1 MHNLFGVHTED
12 TRYHSK
18 LKARIQAAYPDK
30 LFFAA
35 IDANT
40 PEVLIDAD
48 AINSHTLIKNHDHLL
63 MKAAECLRQDILEYA
78 KNIPDS
84 KWPPTIED
92 LSSDARKPPKSLESF
107 MSYLLKNK
115 DHPNRHTVNRLIQS
129 YSSDLIHGVTRG
141 KVITGEHFL
150 LGLGLHNM
158 TGQKVPV
165 QVMNNLSH
173 CIDYSLVCEIET
185 AQAEAAECI
194 AKSSGALPIKPI
206 SSSDCVLTYFWV
218 DNFDMNLETQTG
230 HGAFNSTHMV
240 AFQEEL
246 PLPML
251 EITDIEL
258 PRSKRRSLQICESEP
273 VDLIVNANKEPPLT
287 FCTNID
293 ESYFSCY
300 QEFPYVANYLL
311 WIIMRKLNAADRTVS
326 TYSGWRTC
334 VKKLTSSIPLKKTV
348 LKYLPPINA
357 KVTEFSTIYKYL
369 EYLQVLA
376 SEVNMPYVLD
386 VGAAMNAERVLW
398 NYPLKFKNV
407 LIHLGDFHFVKVNFG
422 VIGKIV
428 KGSGFED
435 IILQVGV
442 CSAGS
447 LNGVST
453 GFHYNRAWTVH
464 RAFSEASE
472 RCLFER
478 FISEYNIPI
487 PKDFLIAAELPQ
499 SFYEDVI
506 SNNVTFLKQYLEFK
520 EVHLF

>member
-1 MHNLFGVHTED
+1 
-12 TRYHSK
+12 
-18 LKARIQAAYPDK
+18 
-30 LFFAA
+30 
-35 IDANT
+35 
-40 PEVLIDAD
+40 
-48 AINSHTLIKNHDHLL
+48 

-84 KWPPTIED
+84 KWPPTVED
-92 LSSDARKPPKSLESF
+92 LSSDARKPPKFLESF

-141 KVITGEHFL
+141 KVITGKHFL

-165 QVMNNLSH
+165 QVMNHLGH
-173 CIDYSLVCEIET
+173 CIDYNLVCEIET

-194 AKSSGALPIKPI
+194 AKSSSALPIKPI

-230 HGAFNSTHMV
+230 HGALNSTHMV
-240 AFQEEL
+240 AFQEESRL
-246 PLPML
+246 TML

-258 PRSKRRSLQICESEP
+258 PRSKRRSLQVCESEP
-273 VDLIVNANKEPPLT
+273 VDLIVNANKQPPLT
-287 FCTNID
+287 FSTNID
-293 ESYFSCY
+293 EPYFSCD

-311 WIIMRKLNAADRTVS
+311 WIIMRKLNAADQTLS

-369 EYLQVLA
+369 EHLQVLA
-376 SEVNMPYVLD
+376 SEVNMPYVNVTLD
-386 VGAAMNAERVLW
+386 VGAPMNAERVLW

-407 LIHLGDFHFVKVNFG
+407 LIHLGDFHFMKENFG

-435 IILQVGV
+435 IIFQAGV
-442 CSAGS
+442 CSTGR
-447 LNGVST
+447 LNGVLT
-453 GFHYNRAWTVH
+453 GSHYNRAWTVH
-464 RAFSEASE
+464 RAFSEALE

-487 PKDFLIAAELPQ
+487 PEDFLIAAELPQ

-506 SNNVTFLKQYLEFK
+506 SNNATFLKQYLEFK
-520 EVHLF
+520 ESVRKGQFGETPRFWLLLYFLFNASSISH